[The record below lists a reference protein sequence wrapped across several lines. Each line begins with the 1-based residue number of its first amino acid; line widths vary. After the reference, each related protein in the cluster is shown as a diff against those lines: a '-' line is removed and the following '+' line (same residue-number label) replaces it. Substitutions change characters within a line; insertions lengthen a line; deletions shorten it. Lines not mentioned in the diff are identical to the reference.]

1 MKEHEIRQRIEG
13 FLKRT
18 ARELVVPA
26 SVGLGLALVGC
37 DHTGIKV
44 ARDAAADT
52 ALSTAP
58 DAADATLARDSAAN
72 MPDTASLRDFGMND
86 DRPALDAFKTDLPNL
101 IIPYGVRIE
110 PDAGPDAVAQGV
122 DAVAPDVF
130 APDADA
136 GVADAEV
143 RAVDAGRDAG
153 KADLPAVM
161 PPYMPPYMPPPL
173 PDAAQDIRAEMPAI
187 LPPYMPP
194 PAPTPDA
201 AHDVAPVY
209 VPYLSPPPPTP
220 VYMGSSFSPPP
231 PPPPQPPPSSPPDV
245 APLPPD
251 PPPPLPPPP
260 PPPPPYLAPLF
271 SSPSVDAAQDV
282 PPLAPSAAVPPV
294 KAPK

>member
-52 ALSTAP
+52 AKSAAP
-58 DAADATLARDSAAN
+58 DAENGTLTRDSAASV
-72 MPDTASLRDFGMND
+72 PDTASPRDFGIND

-101 IIPYGVRIE
+101 NIPYGVRIE
-110 PDAGPDAVAQGV
+110 PDAGPDALSV
-122 DAVAPDVF
+122 DAAAPDVV

-143 RAVDAGRDAG
+143 RAPDARDAG
-153 KADLPAVM
+153 KADLPAIM
-161 PPYMPPYMPPPL
+161 PPYMLPYMAPPL
-173 PDAAQDIRAEMPAI
+173 PDAAQDVRADLPVS

-194 PAPTPDA
+194 PPPLLDA
-201 AHDVAPVY
+201 AQDVRADLRLPLPAP
-209 VPYLSPPPPTP
+209 LPTP
-220 VYMGSSFSPPP
+220 VYMGAAFGPTPP
-231 PPPPQPPPSSPPDV
+231 
-245 APLPPD
+245 

-260 PPPPPYLAPLF
+260 PPPPPP
-271 SSPSVDAAQDV
+271 PSLPPDAAPALPII
-282 PPLAPSAAVPPV
+282 PPQPPPAPVPPV

>member
-52 ALSTAP
+52 AQSTTP
-58 DAADATLARDSAAN
+58 DAADAMLARDSAASV
-72 MPDTASLRDFGMND
+72 PDTVSPRDCGIND
-86 DRPALDAFKTDLPNL
+86 DRPTIDAFKTDLPNL
-101 IIPYGVRIE
+101 MIPYGVYIP
-110 PDAGPDAVAQGV
+110 PDAGPDADAQGV
-122 DAVAPDVF
+122 DAA
-130 APDADA
+130 APDAAAPNTD
-136 GVADAEV
+136 ADASGTDADV
-143 RAVDAGRDAG
+143 RAPDAHDAGR
-153 KADLPAVM
+153 ADLPVS
-161 PPYMPPYMPPPL
+161 
-173 PDAAQDIRAEMPAI
+173 

-194 PAPTPDA
+194 PVPTPDA
-201 AHDVAPVY
+201 AHDVAPVH
-209 VPYLSPPPPTP
+209 VPYLSPPTP

-251 PPPPLPPPP
+251 PPPPLPPRPPPPP
-260 PPPPPYLAPLF
+260 PPPPPYLAPF
-271 SSPSVDAAQDV
+271 FGSPSVDAAQDV